1 MFVSLSRAALLLLVF
16 AACEK
21 KEETPP
27 LMRSVKYATVQNL
40 GKGEERIFSGTSHA
54 ELETKLSFKVAGTIE
69 RLPVGSGE
77 FIQAGTMI
85 AQLDQLDYQLKEQ
98 ETEAAL
104 LDAEAKFR
112 NAASDYARIRELY
125 ETKSVS
131 RQEYDA
137 ARAAAESAKANVKAA
152 AKKVALAK
160 AQLDYTTL
168 LAPRDGWLYSV
179 PVEERENVTVGQTIA
194 ILHSGNLIDVK
205 VSIPENYIANIKKGD
220 DVVVTFDAQPGK
232 SYPASISKVGVAST
246 VSTTFPVT
254 AKLKGA
260 VLGIRPGM
268 AAEVRF
274 YFLRPPGERGVVV
287 PASAVLGEGAERF
300 VYVLHREGNDV
311 GSVEK
316 RKVVI
321 GLITNEGMQILQGLK
336 EGELI
341 VTAGIPFLHDGEKVR
356 VIP

>member
-1 MFVSLSRAALLLLVF
+1 MFVLVSRLLLLLLIVS
-16 AACEK
+16 CEK
-21 KEETPP
+21 KEVHPP
-27 LMRSVKYATVQNL
+27 ELRPVKYAVVQNL
-40 GKGEERIFSGTSHA
+40 GKGEERIFSGAAHA

-77 FIQAGTMI
+77 FVTGGVMI

-104 LDAEAKFR
+104 LDAEAKLR
-112 NAASDYARIRELY
+112 NAGSDYMRIRELY

-131 RQEYDA
+131 RQELDA
-137 ARAAAESAKANVKAA
+137 ARASAESAKANVKAA
-152 AKKVALAK
+152 AKKVELAK

-179 PVEERENVTVGQTIA
+179 PVEERENVSVGQTIA

-205 VSIPENYIANIKKGD
+205 VSMPENYIADIKKGD

-232 SYPASISKVGVAST
+232 SFLASVSKVGVASS

-254 AKLKGA
+254 VKLKGEA
-260 VLGIRPGM
+260 VGIRPGM

-274 YFLRPPGERGVVV
+274 TFLRPKGERGVVI
-287 PASAVLGEGAERF
+287 PSTAVLGEGAERF
-300 VYVLHREGNDV
+300 VFVLHKEENEEGT
-311 GSVEK
+311 VEK

-321 GLITNEGMQILQGLK
+321 GLITNEGIQILQGLN